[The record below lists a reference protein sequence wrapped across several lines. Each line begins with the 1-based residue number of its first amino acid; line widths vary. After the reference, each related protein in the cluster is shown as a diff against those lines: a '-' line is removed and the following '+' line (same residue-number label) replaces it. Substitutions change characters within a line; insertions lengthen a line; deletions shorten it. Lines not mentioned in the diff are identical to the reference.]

1 MPKSCYDFVK
11 WEEFKTGFSCG
22 GKLTFKHV
30 KGGVILVETDFT
42 IKEEKTISN
51 IVKFD
56 KQWYNKIKFKMN
68 TKERGINMDFLY
80 SLINNDGVKLLIIVI
95 VLDTIFGI
103 LRAIKEKS
111 LNSCIGIDGIIR
123 KTGMLISIIFLALID
138 SIVNI
143 DLIGFIPENVKNVLQ
158 FGKVG
163 ISDIFNLLFI
173 IFEILSIFKNMI
185 LCKLP
190 IPKKLQEFLENAM
203 KEMTGEIKEKGE

>member
-1 MPKSCYDFVK
+1 
-11 WEEFKTGFSCG
+11 
-22 GKLTFKHV
+22 
-30 KGGVILVETDFT
+30 
-42 IKEEKTISN
+42 
-51 IVKFD
+51 
-56 KQWYNKIKFKMN
+56 MN
-68 TKERGINMDFLY
+68 FLY
-80 SLINNDGVKLLIIVI
+80 SLINNDGVRLLIIVI

-190 IPKKLQEFLENAM
+190 IPKKLQIYLEDIM
-203 KEMTGEIKEKGE
+203 KEFTGEIK